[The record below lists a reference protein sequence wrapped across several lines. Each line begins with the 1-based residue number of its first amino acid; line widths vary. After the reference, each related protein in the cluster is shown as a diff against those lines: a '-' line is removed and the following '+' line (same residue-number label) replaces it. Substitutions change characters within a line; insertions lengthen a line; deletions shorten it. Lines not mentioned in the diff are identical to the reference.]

1 MASGGSGVAQIHLP
15 SSCLLALS
23 PPWSAGEEQQHCPQA
38 RGLLL
43 TPVQEETPWVVFWAP
58 TGRHC
63 AEMGLIQGT
72 GNVRVESCR
81 CVRLLTKAHQPPA

>member
-23 PPWSAGEEQQHCPQA
+23 PPWSAEEEQQHCPQP